1 MENGENIKWTPSPD
15 AWICPHC
22 GTADYDGGNRCG
34 NCEKD
39 PFKLPDKNEH
49 LTEAEYEALKA
60 VTRRTKRRKPAA

>member
-1 MENGENIKWTPSPD
+1 MENENIKWVPPPD

-39 PFKLPDKNEH
+39 PFKLPGKDEQ
-49 LTEAEYEALKA
+49 LTKAEYETLKA
-60 VTRRTKRRKPAA
+60 IIGIKSKRKKPAA